1 MLDNSFFISFLY
13 THIYVKNVK
22 KEMITYFGI
31 GYMSKQKN
39 LIMILKKEP
48 YQVMV
53 SGEKKVEY
61 RDNTPYWTSRL
72 FNKDGTTKEFQYV
85 EFSNGYRKNRPQFKV
100 EFKGVEVIDEVKEVY
115 SNGFRVNY
123 PYKKEGYYK
132 IILGSIIV

>member
-1 MLDNSFFISFLY
+1 
-13 THIYVKNVK
+13 
-22 KEMITYFGI
+22 MITYFGI
-31 GYMSKQKN
+31 GYMSKPKN

-61 RDNTPYWTSRL
+61 RDKTPYWTSRL
-72 FNKDGTTKEFQYV
+72 FNKDGTAKEFRYV

-100 EFKGVEVIDEVKEVY
+100 EFKGVEVIDEVNEVY